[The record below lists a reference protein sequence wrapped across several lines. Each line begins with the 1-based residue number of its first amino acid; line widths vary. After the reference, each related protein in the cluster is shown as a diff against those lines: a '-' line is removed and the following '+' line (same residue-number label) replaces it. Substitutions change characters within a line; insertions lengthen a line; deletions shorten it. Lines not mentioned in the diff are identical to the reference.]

1 MSRQS
6 KAVFLVRMAVVLL
19 AIVLS
24 VLMFGPF
31 QGREQDLG
39 LSDKEAHVL
48 AFFVF
53 TLLAVTAFPRVR
65 KWDIGLA
72 CLVIA
77 GLSEVIQLFTGR
89 SASLYDWMADATGVV
104 MAIAPMTFASL
115 RSQMRGDKR
124 LRRRASDQRASV
136 GDMGLTRRPTP
147 PTLAGVRLR
156 RRSG

>member
-6 KAVFLVRMAVVLL
+6 QAVFMVRMAVVLL

-72 CLVIA
+72 CLVVA
-77 GLSEVIQLFTGR
+77 GLSEVIQMFTGR

-104 MAIAPMTFASL
+104 MAIAPMSFASL
-115 RSQMRGDKR
+115 RSQMRGGKR
-124 LRRRASDQRASV
+124 LRRRASDAVIS
-136 GDMGLTRRPTP
+136 RPTP

-156 RRSG
+156 RRAG